1 MVRRATA
8 ASSDHRRAD
17 RRGNIAV
24 RRADVQRP
32 PARRPRL
39 RYRPRLP
46 CQRPLHLWRCTD
58 IGSRVVVAIR
68 LDRAETVSVVVRG
81 GKPGPETRSVIDSR
95 DDPSWFNGPP
105 YAIAETVFDEYDFP
119 ACRPVAEEDVM
130 DWTPDGP
137 TRR

>member
-39 RYRPRLP
+39 RYRPRLQ

-68 LDRAETVSVVVRG
+68 LDRAETVAVVVRG
-81 GKPGPETRSVIDSR
+81 GKPGPETTAVIDPR
-95 DDPSWFNGPP
+95 DDPRANRGSLGT
-105 YAIAETVFDEYDFP
+105 AV
-119 ACRPVAEEDVM
+119 ACVAEEA
-130 DWTPDGP
+130 
-137 TRR
+137 